1 MTMTIIVEPLD
12 LGGSGPRVAIKDT
25 IDVAGTATRASSQA
39 LEDAPLAVRHAEVV
53 SHLLAA
59 GARLTAKVGLHELAF
74 GTTGINRHTGTAAN
88 PRFPGRI
95 PGGSSSGSAAAVA
108 AGLVDFSL
116 GTDTGGSVR
125 VPACCCGVF
134 GLKPTFGRVSRQGVM
149 PASSSLDCVGP
160 FAASL
165 PMLVRAMAMIDPTF
179 VPAQVP
185 AKARIGVLRVTAEVG
200 IHKAVQGALSAS
212 GLPLGNVE
220 LKHFGA
226 AYEAGMVVINRETF
240 QACGHLLETGKVGSD
255 IAGRLAAAGQTHDA
269 ALAEAE
275 AVRQRFTE
283 EVDQALA
290 RYDVLALPT
299 MPDFPLRLE
308 EASDTRA
315 VLGMT
320 SLVRP
325 FNLSGHP
332 ALSIPL
338 GSEAGLPVGLQLV
351 GAKGVDEK
359 LLAVAERLL
368 LNLYGGNGGSND

>member
-1 MTMTIIVEPLD
+1 MTIIVEPLD
-12 LGGSGPRVAIKDT
+12 LGGSGPRVVVKDT

-39 LEDAPLAVRHAEVV
+39 LEHAPLAERHAEVV
-53 SHLLAA
+53 SQLLAN
-59 GARLTAKVGLHELAF
+59 GARLTGKVSLHELAF
-74 GTTGINRHTGTAAN
+74 GTTGINHYTGTAAN

-108 AGLVDFSL
+108 AGLADFSL

-134 GLKPTFGRVSRQGVM
+134 GLKPTFGRVSRKGVM
-149 PASSSLDCVGP
+149 TTHTSLDCVGP

-165 PMLVRAMAMIDPTF
+165 TMLVRAMSMIDPTF
-179 VPAQVP
+179 TPAQVP
-185 AKARIGVLRVTAEVG
+185 ANARIGVLRVTAEAA
-200 IHKAVQGALSAS
+200 IHKVVQGALTAS
-212 GLPLGNVE
+212 GLALGNVE

-240 QACGHLLETGKVGSD
+240 AGCGHLLETGKVGAD
-255 IAGRLAAAGQTHDA
+255 IAGRLAAAGQTTDT
-269 ALAEAE
+269 ALAEAQE
-275 AVRQRFTE
+275 VRRRFTA

-290 RYDVLALPT
+290 SYDVLALPT

-308 EASDTRA
+308 DAADTRA

-351 GAKGVDEK
+351 AAKGADEK

-368 LNLYGGNGGSND
+368 LNLY

>member
-1 MTMTIIVEPLD
+1 MTIIVETLD
-12 LGGSGPRVAIKDT
+12 LGGTGPRVVVKDT

-39 LEDAPLAVRHAEVV
+39 LEDAPLAERHADVV
-53 SHLLAA
+53 SQLLAA
-59 GARLTAKVGLHELAF
+59 GARLTGKVSLHELAF
-74 GTTGINRHTGTAAN
+74 GTTGINRYTGTAAN

-108 AGLVDFSL
+108 AGLADFSL

-134 GLKPTFGRVSRQGVM
+134 GLKPTFGRVSRKGVM
-149 PASSSLDCVGP
+149 PARTSLDCVGP

-165 PMLVRAMAMIDPTF
+165 PMLVRAMSMIDPSF

-185 AKARIGVLRVTAEVG
+185 AKARIGVLRVTAEAA
-200 IHKAVQGALSAS
+200 IHKVVHGALSAS

-226 AYEAGMVVINRETF
+226 AYDAGMVVINRETF
-240 QACGHLLETGKVGSD
+240 EGCGHLLQTGKVGSD
-255 IAGRLAAAGQTHDA
+255 IAGRLAAAGQTTDT

-275 AVRQRFTE
+275 EVRRRFTE

-290 RYDVLALPT
+290 NFDVLALPT

-308 EASDTRA
+308 DAADTRA

-351 GAKGVDEK
+351 AAKGDDEK

-368 LNLYGGNGGSND
+368 LNLYAGNDH